1 MAAVSE
7 DAKIRELSELI
18 RNRCAL
24 TQQMKQALHSGT
36 SSIQV
41 VSLGV
46 FLSTL
51 TSPRDSTLS

>member
-24 TQQMKQALHSGT
+24 T

-41 VSLGV
+41 CFSGV